1 MCVVLQLYCDYT
13 VHKLYSAL
21 VVTVNLL
28 LDAAAHFS
36 QDTVT

>member
-1 MCVVLQLYCDYT
+1 MCVVLQLYCDYA

-28 LDAAAHFS
+28 LDTAVRFS
-36 QDTVT
+36 QDIVT